1 MVVDSPIPS
10 MPSAQ
15 RRRMITNVWFC
26 MVCIASLCGR
36 MVGRSTMMVSIDSMA
51 QIGMA
56 IPVGFFIDLS
66 RFCAV
71 FLEASN
77 IEWVSHDTLKV

>member
-1 MVVDSPIPS
+1 
-10 MPSAQ
+10 
-15 RRRMITNVWFC
+15 
-26 MVCIASLCGR
+26 
-36 MVGRSTMMVSIDSMA
+36 MMVSIDSMA

-71 FLEASN
+71 SFKGSN
-77 IEWVSHDTLKV
+77 IEWVSNNTLKV